1 MCVYYVCMY
10 VCIQIELGLYN
21 AFTERKVHAGVIEI
35 ATTTKSWKGMKM
47 SIEKTVRA
55 RNKAGM
61 GGHLGDKRVEKA
73 RASAQK

>member
-1 MCVYYVCMY
+1 MY
-10 VCIQIELGLYN
+10 VFRENKLGLYN
-21 AFTERKVHAGVIEI
+21 AFTERRVHAEIIEI

-47 SIEKTVRA
+47 SIEKTVRV

-73 RASAQK
+73 RASAQKWKR